1 MVMTAARITLKDVAR
16 ETGFSVN
23 TVSRALRDDSMLSG
37 QTRAVIQKTADDM
50 GYIKNNFASTL
61 RSGTSHLIAIV
72 INDISNPHSSYVISD
87 IERYLRTA
95 GYDVLILKSSKD
107 GDENLSGNHIIRI
120 AVTQSVDGILYFP
133 YQHDHTSIDFMER
146 SEIPYVLVDRKVD
159 GVEADVVCCDDV
171 GGGRLAAEHFLG
183 QGHRSFL
190 YVRGPAYSSS
200 QIDRERGFVGALR
213 EGGIPL
219 SDIHFLSDGILYRPD
234 GAGRLAALLKKEG
247 ITASLVFRDEV
258 AYLMINQLKKVGV
271 NVPQDLS
278 VIGFDHLY
286 GFFPYLQPLTSVF
299 CGADQ
304 SLGQTAARLLLGR
317 IKNPSLPA
325 REKVFPVELFEEGT
339 TRALSTAFGVKRR
352 AL

>member
-1 MVMTAARITLKDVAR
+1 MTAARVTLKDIAR
-16 ETGFSVN
+16 KTGFSVN
-23 TVSRALRDDSMLSG
+23 TVSRALREDPMLSDK
-37 QTRAVIQKTADDM
+37 TRSVIRQTADEM

-87 IERYLRTA
+87 IERYMRRA

-107 GDENLSGNHIIRI
+107 GDENLSGSHIIRI

-133 YQHDHTSIDFMER
+133 YQRDHASIDFMNQAG
-146 SEIPYVLVDRKVD
+146 IPFVLVDRKVED
-159 GVEADVVCCDDV
+159 VEADVVYCDDFS
-171 GGGRLAAEHFLG
+171 GGKLAAEHFLS

-190 YVRGPAYSSS
+190 YVRGPSYSSS
-200 QIDRERGFVGALR
+200 QEDREKGFVEGLR
-213 EGGIPL
+213 EGGIPER
-219 SDIHFLSDGILYRPD
+219 DIHFLSDEILYWPD
-234 GAGRLAALLKKEG
+234 GARRMAALLKKRG
-247 ITASLVFRDEV
+247 ITACLVFRDEV